1 MSFRIKLKARR
12 YWLNKEKEAHENGI
26 LIKNKPIKCYECNS
40 ILKINKWVQRI
51 YNLLGW
57 KRYYVQCPNCFTYYS
72 FINNTRDNADPFVKK
87 LNEIKPTKK
96 IYKNC

>member
-40 ILKINKWVQRI
+40 ILKINT
-51 YNLLGW
+51 L
-57 KRYYVQCPNCFTYYS
+57 
-72 FINNTRDNADPFVKK
+72 
-87 LNEIKPTKK
+87 
-96 IYKNC
+96 